1 MVDVKCFALA
11 VVAVVIYTAC
21 TEDALANSAHSAE
34 SAEQVAP
41 AGPPKDVL
49 VALERSAYAAW
60 KSKDVKFWDRF
71 LADNFVGWGT
81 SGKLDKGSAKKE
93 YSGADCDIKSYALSE
108 ERVSPRGQRA
118 ALITYKASVD
128 GTCGG
133 QKIPAN
139 SWVASVYVRDGGQWK
154 AVFHA
159 QDAVVNPELPPVR
172 AVGQSGARQ
181 NATAR
186 LTAQDAP
193 TAALLPVERAVWE
206 AWKDH
211 DAERMSKLLA
221 EDISFINIFGIYL
234 ANKAEALKNW
244 SGTGCDVTSVGV
256 TDAVATMLSPKVGI
270 LTFRATADGTCFGQK
285 VGPIWGSSIYV
296 KYGHAWKWTFG
307 INVPARGES
316 T

>member
-1 MVDVKCFALA
+1 MVHVSSFALA
-11 VVAVVIYTAC
+11 VVALFLCTAC
-21 TEDALANSAHSAE
+21 AEDALANSAHSAE
-34 SAEQVAP
+34 SAEQTAP
-41 AGPPKDVL
+41 AGPPEDVL
-49 VALERSAYAAW
+49 VALERRAYAAW

-71 LADNFVGWGT
+71 LADNFVGWGR
-81 SGKLDKGSAKKE
+81 SGKLNKVSAKKE

-118 ALITYKASVD
+118 ALITYKAGVD
-128 GTCGG
+128 GSCGG
-133 QKIPAN
+133 HKIPAN

-159 QDAVVNPELPPVR
+159 QDAVVNPELPPLS
-172 AVGQSGARQ
+172 AVDQSGVRQ
-181 NATAR
+181 HATAG

-234 ANKAEALKNW
+234 ANKAEALKSW
-244 SGTGCDVTSVGV
+244 SGTGCNVTGVSV

-270 LTFRATADGTCFGQK
+270 LTFNATADGTCFGQR
-285 VGPIWGSSIYV
+285 VGPI
-296 KYGHAWKWTFG
+296 
-307 INVPARGES
+307 
-316 T
+316 